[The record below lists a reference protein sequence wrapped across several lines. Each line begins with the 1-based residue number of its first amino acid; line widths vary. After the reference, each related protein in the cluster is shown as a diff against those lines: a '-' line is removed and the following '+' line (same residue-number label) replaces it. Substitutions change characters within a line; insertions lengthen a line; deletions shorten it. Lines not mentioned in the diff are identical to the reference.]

1 MAICFVNHN
10 VPACYKTMYRYDNSP
25 KEMLQMKQ
33 QIILTP
39 KEEENLKA
47 VIEATFDDVFK
58 NWK

>member
-1 MAICFVNHN
+1 
-10 VPACYKTMYRYDNSP
+10 
-25 KEMLQMKQ
+25 MKQ

>member
-10 VPACYKTMYRYDNSP
+10 VSTGYKIMHRDGYSP